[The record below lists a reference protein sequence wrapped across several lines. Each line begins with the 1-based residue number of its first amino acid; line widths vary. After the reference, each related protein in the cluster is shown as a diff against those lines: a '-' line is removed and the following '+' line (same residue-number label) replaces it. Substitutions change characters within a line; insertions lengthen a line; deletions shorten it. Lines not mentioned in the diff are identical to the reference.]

1 MFKFLK
7 NKIISKEAKIAVI
20 GLGYVGLPIFLNFL
34 KKNFYVIGIDSD
46 KKKIDLLNKGKS
58 YIKHIKLKKIL
69 KIKKLS
75 FSSKFSDV
83 KNSDIIIICLPTPLK
98 KNFTPEMKY
107 LRQSAKFLRNNIK
120 KGQALILES
129 TTYPGTT
136 EEIYEPVIKSLNYN
150 IGEEF
155 FNVFSRKRDPGNKK
169 FNIANTTKI
178 VSGKTK
184 NCIEIA
190 NLIYSSICKKIHS
203 VPNIPTAEMTK
214 LYENIFRSINIG
226 LANEMKII
234 LEKFNIDI
242 YKVINA
248 AKTKPFGFMPF
259 YPGPGL
265 GGHCI
270 PIDPFLL
277 SWKAKKK
284 GLNTKFIK
292 LSGVI
297 NRSMPLRVCKKAF
310 KILKDNKIKNNKIL
324 ILGLSYKK
332 NIDDIRESPA
342 LEIIKILKNKKFKV
356 DYSDPYFKQIPIMR
370 NYKLNLKN
378 KIIKP
383 SSLKAYAAVILVTDH
398 DNFNYKLIKKYS
410 NIIIDTR
417 GKFKNSKNI
426 YRA

>member
-1 MFKFLK
+1 M
-7 NKIISKEAKIAVI
+7 
-20 GLGYVGLPIFLNFL
+20 
-34 KKNFYVIGIDSD
+34 
-46 KKKIDLLNKGKS
+46 
-58 YIKHIKLKKIL
+58 
-69 KIKKLS
+69 
-75 FSSKFSDV
+75 
-83 KNSDIIIICLPTPLK
+83 
-98 KNFTPEMKY
+98 
-107 LRQSAKFLRNNIK
+107 
-120 KGQALILES
+120 
-129 TTYPGTT
+129 
-136 EEIYEPVIKSLNYN
+136 
-150 IGEEF
+150 
-155 FNVFSRKRDPGNKK
+155 
-169 FNIANTTKI
+169 
-178 VSGKTK
+178 
-184 NCIEIA
+184 
-190 NLIYSSICKKIHS
+190 
-203 VPNIPTAEMTK
+203 
-214 LYENIFRSINIG
+214 
-226 LANEMKII
+226 
-234 LEKFNIDI
+234 I